1 MALSVTL
8 SVCEHRAQRMGQEL
22 EPDRQRCRTKQE
34 STAIGRQIRDAFQ
47 VKGNCLLE
55 RGEHLLEGAAL
66 DRDVEVETDRFPI
79 AIATFGVAA

>member
-1 MALSVTL
+1 MEQSPSL
-8 SVCEHRAQRMGQEL
+8 MW
-22 EPDRQRCRTKQE
+22 
-34 STAIGRQIRDAFQ
+34 RQIRDTFQ
-47 VKGNCLLE
+47 IKRNRILE